1 MTIILFI
8 CFVNSYNMDKLD
20 IKRLKQIFSAL
31 DNEYRLRIIELCSNK
46 SLSVTEL
53 SKLLNLNY
61 SITVE
66 YTSMLEKVNL
76 IKKTRNDDRTVSIK
90 SLIKINNEGEIKKIN

>member
-1 MTIILFI
+1 MTIMVFI

-20 IKRLKQIFSAL
+20 IKKLKRIFSAL
-31 DNEYRLRIIELCSNK
+31 DNEKRLKIIELCSEK
-46 SLSVTEL
+46 ARTITEL

-66 YTSMLEKVNL
+66 YTSMLEKVEL
-76 IKKTRNDDRTVSIK
+76 IKKTRNDDRTVSVK
-90 SLIKINNEGEIKKIN
+90 SLIVLDNNGTISKK

>member
-1 MTIILFI
+1 MTITVFI
-8 CFVNSYNMDKLD
+8 CFVNSYNMDKLN

-31 DNEYRLRIIELCSNK
+31 DNEKRLKVIELCSGK
-46 SLSVTEL
+46 GHTVTEL

-66 YTSMLEKVNL
+66 YTSMLEKANL
-76 IKKTRNDDRTVSIK
+76 VKKERNDDKTVTVK
-90 SLIKINNEGEIKKIN
+90 SLIKLSNDGEVSKI